1 LILGAQYAEG
11 DPDSKAASKER
22 YAQMSL
28 IDRLFNRNRPREA
41 MIPLYNGIV
50 ERGRDTQW
58 YAAGGVPDTQD
69 GRFDMIAAI
78 LALTLLR
85 IEGEGRTYAS
95 ESALLAELF
104 IDDMDGQLR
113 QLGIGDIVVG
123 KHIGKMLG
131 ALGGRL
137 DAYREGFADGG
148 NVEDALLRNLYRGE
162 PPAQDEA
169 AFTVSRLKAF
179 ANALAQEPADAII
192 AGSLPELS

>member
-1 LILGAQYAEG
+1 MTLL
-11 DPDSKAASKER
+11 
-22 YAQMSL
+22 
-28 IDRLFNRNRPREA
+28 DRLFKRNRPREA
-41 MIPLYNGIV
+41 LIPLYRAIV

-78 LALTLLR
+78 LALALLR
-85 IEGEGRTYAS
+85 IEAEGRTYAS

-137 DAYREGFADGG
+137 DAYREGFAEGG
-148 NVEDALLRNLYRGE
+148 NAEEALLRNLYRGE
-162 PPAQDEA
+162 QPGQVETD
-169 AFTVSRLKAF
+169 FTTSRLKAF
-179 ANALAQEPADAII
+179 AKALTTEPADAII
-192 AGSLPELS
+192 AGTLPELA

>member
-1 LILGAQYAEG
+1 
-11 DPDSKAASKER
+11 
-22 YAQMSL
+22 MSL
-28 IDRLFNRNRPREA
+28 IDRLFKRNRPREA
-41 MIPLYNGIV
+41 LIPLYRGIV

-85 IEGEGRTYAS
+85 IEAEGRAYAS

-104 IDDMDGQLR
+104 IDDMDSQLR

-137 DAYREGFADGG
+137 EAYREGFAEGG
-148 NVEDALLRNLYRGE
+148 DAGDALLRNLYRGE
-162 PPAQDEA
+162 APTAEQTEY
-169 AFTVSRLKAF
+169 TVSRLRAF
-179 ANALAQEPADAII
+179 ARALAAEKADAIV
-192 AGSLPELS
+192 AGALPELS

>member
-1 LILGAQYAEG
+1 
-11 DPDSKAASKER
+11 
-22 YAQMSL
+22 MSL
-28 IDRLFNRNRPREA
+28 IDRLFNRSRPRQA
-41 MIPLYNGIV
+41 LIPLYRGIV

-95 ESALLAELF
+95 QSALLAELF
-104 IDDMDGQLR
+104 IEDMDGQLR

-137 DAYREGFADGG
+137 EAYREGFADGG
-148 NVEDALLRNLYRGE
+148 NVEEALHRNLYRGE

-169 AFTVSRLKAF
+169 DYTASRLEAF
-179 ANALAQEPADAII
+179 AKALALEPAEAII
-192 AGSLPELS
+192 AGALPALA

>member
-1 LILGAQYAEG
+1 
-11 DPDSKAASKER
+11 
-22 YAQMSL
+22 MSL
-28 IDRLFNRNRPREA
+28 IDRLFKRDRPREA
-41 MIPLYNGIV
+41 MIPLYRGIV

-58 YAAGGVPDTQD
+58 YATGGVPDTQD

-137 DAYREGFADGG
+137 DAYREGFAEGG
-148 NVEDALLRNLYRGE
+148 DAGEALLRNLYRGD
-162 PPAQDEA
+162 PPAEDQA
-169 AFTVSRLKAF
+169 AFTVSRLRGF
-179 ANALAQEPADAII
+179 AKALAKEPADAII
-192 AGSLPELS
+192 AGALPELA

>member
-1 LILGAQYAEG
+1 
-11 DPDSKAASKER
+11 
-22 YAQMSL
+22 MSL
-28 IDRLFNRNRPREA
+28 LNRLFNRNRPRA
-41 MIPLYNGIV
+41 ALIPLYRGIV

-58 YAAGGVPDTQD
+58 YARGGVPDTQD

-78 LALTLLR
+78 LALVLLR
-85 IEGEGRTYAS
+85 IEAEGRTYAS

-148 NVEDALLRNLYRGE
+148 AMEEALLRNLYRGE
-162 PPAQDEA
+162 PPAQKEA
-169 AFTVSRLKAF
+169 DFTAARLQSF
-179 ANALAQEPADAII
+179 ARALADEPADAVI
-192 AGSLPELS
+192 AGKLPDLA

>member
-1 LILGAQYAEG
+1 MTLL
-11 DPDSKAASKER
+11 
-22 YAQMSL
+22 
-28 IDRLFNRNRPREA
+28 DRFFKRNRPREA
-41 MIPLYNGIV
+41 LIPLYNGIV
-50 ERGRDTQW
+50 EYGRDPQW
-58 YAAGGVPDTQD
+58 YVKGGVPDTQD

-78 LALTLLR
+78 LALALLR
-85 IEGEGRTYAS
+85 IEAEGRTYAS

-137 DAYREGFADGG
+137 DAYREGFAEGG
-148 NVEDALLRNLYRGE
+148 DVEEALLRNLYRGE
-162 PPAQDEA
+162 PPAQGET
-169 AFTVSRLKAF
+169 AFTVMRLKAF
-179 ANALAQEPADAII
+179 AKALATEPAEAII